1 MDTKWKNYRYSN
13 WLKLMAIILCI
24 AGMLTMAYGCLKVE
38 NFENALE
45 NQSFKESS
53 TGTRILS
60 DLYSDVYRA
69 AFDYRSIE
77 NLETGAG
84 VSEDEVS
91 QENRQIFDERHQRIQ
106 EINEQYASWL
116 EAAKANESNAEVDR
130 LEKERDERIAQAN
143 LSYDEKLT
151 QVRSQ
156 LIENRKKAYA
166 QLLKDLNQTDGL
178 YYTVLLTD
186 GTMFSNKTD
195 ILSADKFYTGLPLY
209 KAINSSESM
218 GLYVSEL
225 PPEGSTVFVGMAPER
240 FNQEQKSF
248 EAGRQQGRIG
258 IYQLLSGALLFLA
271 GVMYLIYAAGRRPE
285 SGEVALIWL
294 DKPYLDIELAVVVPL
309 IVVQAIAVYQLGES
323 LYPLNLELFFVLA
336 CSLIILAT
344 LMGIAA
350 GTSIVKRIKRR
361 ELFKHTL
368 IGAVFIWAF
377 GHPKKLAAA
386 LQNELKK
393 GPLAV
398 RTAMLFALYA
408 SAVFITIVFTVVL
421 GAGGFF
427 GVLLGGALFLAVNF
441 AALVFVLKKVSAVTA
456 ITTGTERIRAGEL
469 NFRIAKTGEP
479 VTDALAE
486 NINTVAEGLKASVE
500 NEVKAERLKA
510 ELVTNVS
517 HDLKTPL
524 TSIITYIDLLKTEGI
539 CSENAPKYLEVLD
552 NKSQR
557 LKSLTEDLFE
567 AAKASSG
574 TMAFTLEK
582 LDITD
587 LISQGLGELSDR
599 IQESG
604 LELKVST
611 PAEKVYA
618 RGDGKLLWRVMENL
632 LSNVFKYAQPGS
644 RVYID
649 TVRSNGSILVTLKN
663 ISAFELNI
671 HADELMERFKRGDE
685 SRHSEGSGLGLSI
698 ARSLTELQ
706 GGSFNI
712 AIDGDLFKATVAMP
726 EFGN

>member
-1 MDTKWKNYRYSN
+1 MDTKWKKYRYSG
-13 WLKLMAIILCI
+13 WMKFTAIIICI
-24 AGMLTMAYGCLKVE
+24 AGMLTMAYGCLNAE
-38 NFENALE
+38 YFENVME

-69 AFDYRSIE
+69 AFEYRSVE

-84 VSEDEVS
+84 VSEEEVS
-91 QENRQIFDERHQRIQ
+91 QENRQISDERHQRIQ
-106 EINEQYASWL
+106 EITEQYENWL
-116 EAAKANESNAEVDR
+116 EAAKANESKGEIER

-143 LSYDEKLT
+143 LSYDEKLDN
-151 QVRSQ
+151 VRSLFIQ
-156 LIENRKKAYA
+156 NRQKSYA
-166 QLLKDLNQTDGL
+166 LLLKELKQTDGL

-195 ILSADKFYTGLPLY
+195 ILSADQFYTGLPLY
-209 KAINSSESM
+209 RAINSSDSM
-218 GLYVSEL
+218 GLSLGDL
-225 PPEGSTVFVGMAPER
+225 PPEGSTVFVGMSQER
-240 FNQEQKSF
+240 CNREPKSF
-248 EAGRQQGRIG
+248 EGDRELGRIG
-258 IYQLLSGALLFLA
+258 IYQVLSGALLFLA
-271 GVMYLIYAAGRRPE
+271 GVTYLIYSAGRRPE
-285 SGEVALIWL
+285 SDTVELIWL
-294 DKPYLDIELAVVVPL
+294 DRPYLDIELAAVVPL
-309 IVVQAIAVYQLGES
+309 IAVQVIGVFELGRNLYAV
-323 LYPLNLELFFVLA
+323 NLELFYVLA
-336 CSLIILAT
+336 CALIILAT
-344 LMGIAA
+344 LIGITA

-361 ELFKHTL
+361 EIFRHTL

-377 GHPKKLAAA
+377 GHPKKLVAT
-386 LQNELKK
+386 LQSELKK

-398 RTAMLFALYA
+398 RTALLFVMYA
-408 SAVFITIVFTVVL
+408 GAVFITVVFTVLL
-421 GAGGFF
+421 GVGGFL
-427 GVLLGGALFLAVNF
+427 GVLLGGILFLGVNF
-441 AALVFVLKKVSAVTA
+441 AALVFVLKKVSALTA
-456 ITTGTERIRAGEL
+456 ITTGTERIKAGEL
-469 NFRIAKTGEP
+469 NFRIAKTGES

-552 NKSQR
+552 HKSQR

-599 IQESG
+599 IKESG
-604 LELKVST
+604 LDLKVSA

-632 LSNVFKYAQPGS
+632 LSNV
-644 RVYID
+644 
-649 TVRSNGSILVTLKN
+649 
-663 ISAFELNI
+663 
-671 HADELMERFKRGDE
+671 
-685 SRHSEGSGLGLSI
+685 
-698 ARSLTELQ
+698 
-706 GGSFNI
+706 
-712 AIDGDLFKATVAMP
+712 
-726 EFGN
+726 